1 MYKRKQLNHQG
12 RVRRPFYP
20 PGQDK
25 EHPFVRGAEIKLAA
39 AGKGTGNLLAR
50 KGINKKKLKG
60 ELSSRRVE
68 VKPLVSEEEM
78 GTPLH
83 RPNLLSTNK
92 ATLAEC

>member
-39 AGKGTGNLLAR
+39 
-50 KGINKKKLKG
+50 
-60 ELSSRRVE
+60 
-68 VKPLVSEEEM
+68 VSKR
-78 GTPLH
+78 H
-83 RPNLLSTNK
+83 REPPHKQGDIYIYIPSK
-92 ATLAEC
+92 VSCPQGG